1 MNADV
6 HAPASHIRKRIVE
19 FLLIAAAIFLV
30 IASLHLTGCA
40 TTSEKEGA
48 EAAAK
53 EESLAEKWGIEITSI
68 RMTANDHMIDFRYK
82 VLDEEKAKELFVR
95 ENKPYLIEQASGK
108 VLAVP
113 VTAKVGPLRSS
124 YNPQKGRIYWM
135 FFGNTRGLVKSGSK
149 VSVVIGEFRAENL
162 VVQ

>member
-1 MNADV
+1 MNESV
-6 HAPASHIRKRIVE
+6 YTLSTNIRKRIVE

-53 EESLAEKWGIEITSI
+53 EESLAEKWGIQITSI